1 MDQAMLK
8 KLKANNSELAECWE
22 ALNRVAEWDSAVAE
36 AVRTRIDA
44 LANDTAR
51 IMEVSEDEIADIEAN
66 VEAEIR
72 DEIAATWRVLEAN
85 PGAAA
90 EDKKFIEKMKE

>member
-22 ALNRVAEWDSAVAE
+22 ALNRVAEWDSAAAE
-36 AVRTRIDA
+36 AVQARIDA